1 MKYIIPTIIVLCVI
15 LAIVFIFRRKH
26 RNEIERLD
34 QKKLQIQNKPVLEEL
49 TKVKALN
56 MNGQTEEMFERWRN
70 KWTELMDVEMP
81 KIDVLLFDAEE
92 QVDKFHFGKA
102 TEIEKEIESRITEY
116 DQEMVKILKELDEL
130 IGSEERNR
138 IEIEQIKE
146 QYRAARKTLL
156 AHQYSYGPAANPI
169 EKRLEKFNPQ
179 FEEYDQLTASGNYLN
194 AREIVVKLNEEGQVL
209 FKLIN
214 EIPALLTEIQHKI
227 PSDIHEIRNGHREME
242 EQSYFLAHLEILEKL
257 DRIEEN
263 LVEFKQKI
271 AELDIASVQHRV
283 VEIKDEIESFYDALE
298 KEVIGKR
305 FVENN
310 FAEIGELLES
320 AIEATE
326 KTAKEA
332 DTVQKSY
339 RISQKEADVPVN
351 CKQQLLSLRQNYEL
365 LSIEVQEE
373 QSAYSS
379 MEEVL
384 KELKTSIEQLFEE
397 QEQFADRMKSLR
409 IDENKARATLNNQK
423 KLLHETERM
432 LHKANLPGIPEEMDA
447 RLEEAAERIFVVVNN
462 LQEIP
467 LNMETVNKNLEI
479 AEKCIVDVHSSAIEM
494 LENVQ
499 LIERMIQYGNR
510 YRNSNPAMHQQL
522 LEAEDA
528 FREMRYTKAL
538 EYAATAVEAV
548 EPGSMKKIQVLA
560 KSEV

>member
-146 QYRAARKTLL
+146 QYRSARKTLL

-499 LIERMIQYGNR
+499 LIERIIQYGNR

>member
-499 LIERMIQYGNR
+499 LIERIIQYGNR
-510 YRNSNPAMHQQL
+510 YRNSNPSMHQQL

>member
-15 LAIVFIFRRKH
+15 IAIVFLFRRKH
-26 RNEIERLD
+26 RNEIQRLD

-92 QVDKFHFGKA
+92 QVDQFHFGKA

-130 IGSEERNR
+130 IGSEEKNR
-138 IEIEQIKE
+138 IEIEQLKE
-146 QYRAARKTLL
+146 QYRSARKTLL
-156 AHQYSYGPAANPI
+156 AHQYSYGPAAEPLEN
-169 EKRLEKFNPQ
+169 RLEKFNPQ
-179 FEEYDQLTASGNYLN
+179 FEEYDQLTASGNYLK
-194 AREIVVKLNEEGQVL
+194 AREIVVSLKEEGQTL

-214 EIPALLTEIQHKI
+214 EIPTLLTEIQHKI
-227 PSDIHEIRNGHREME
+227 PSDIHEIRNGHQEME
-242 EQSYFLAHLEILEKL
+242 EQSYFLVHLEILEKL
-257 DRIEEN
+257 NQIEEN

-271 AELDIASVQHRV
+271 ADLDIAPVQLRV

-298 KEVIGKR
+298 KEVIGRKYVDDH
-305 FVENN
+305 FT
-310 FAEIGELLES
+310 EIGDLLES

-326 KTAKEA
+326 KTVEEA
-332 DTVQKSY
+332 EDVQKSY
-339 RISQKEADVPVN
+339 RISPKEANVPVN
-351 CKQQLLSLRQNYEL
+351 CKQQLLSLRQRYEL
-365 LSIEVQEE
+365 LTVEVQEE

-379 MEEVL
+379 MEETL
-384 KELKTSIEQLFEE
+384 KELKLSIEQLFEE
-397 QEQFADRMKSLR
+397 QEQFADRMKNLR
-409 IDENKARATLNNQK
+409 IDENKARATLAKQK
-423 KLLHETERM
+423 RLLHDTERM

-447 RLEEAAERIFVVVNN
+447 RLEEAAEQIFVAVNS

-479 AEKCIVDVHSSAIEM
+479 AEKCIEDVHNTAVEM

-499 LIERMIQYGNR
+499 LIERIIQYGNR

-528 FREMRYTKAL
+528 FREMRYAKAL
-538 EYAATAVEAV
+538 EYAATAVEAA
-548 EPGSMKKIQVLA
+548 EPGAMKKIQVLA
-560 KSEV
+560 KNKG

>member
-499 LIERMIQYGNR
+499 LIERIIQYGNR

>member
-15 LAIVFIFRRKH
+15 IAIVFLFRRKH
-26 RNEIERLD
+26 RNEIQRLD

-92 QVDKFHFGKA
+92 QVDQFHFGKA

-130 IGSEERNR
+130 IGSEEKNR
-138 IEIEQIKE
+138 IEIEQLKE
-146 QYRAARKTLL
+146 QYRSARKTLL
-156 AHQYSYGPAANPI
+156 AHQYSYGPAAEPLEN
-169 EKRLEKFNPQ
+169 RLEKFNPQ
-179 FEEYDQLTASGNYLN
+179 FEEYDQLTASGNYLK
-194 AREIVVKLNEEGQVL
+194 AREIVVSLKEEGQTL

-214 EIPALLTEIQHKI
+214 EIPTLLTEIQHKI
-227 PSDIHEIRNGHREME
+227 PSDIHEIRNGHQEME
-242 EQSYFLAHLEILEKL
+242 EQSYFLVHLEILEKL
-257 DRIEEN
+257 NQIEEN

-271 AELDIASVQHRV
+271 ADLDIAPVQLRV

-298 KEVIGKR
+298 KEVIGRKYVDDH
-305 FVENN
+305 FT
-310 FAEIGELLES
+310 EIGDLLES

-326 KTAKEA
+326 KTVEEA
-332 DTVQKSY
+332 EVVQKSY
-339 RISQKEADVPVN
+339 RISPKEANVPVN
-351 CKQQLLSLRQNYEL
+351 CKQQLLSLRQRYEL
-365 LSIEVQEE
+365 LTVEVQEE

-379 MEEVL
+379 MEETL
-384 KELKTSIEQLFEE
+384 KELKLSIEQLFEE
-397 QEQFADRMKSLR
+397 QEQFADRMKNLR
-409 IDENKARATLNNQK
+409 IDENKARATLAKQK
-423 KLLHETERM
+423 RLLHDTERM

-447 RLEEAAERIFVVVNN
+447 RLEEAAEQIFVAVNS

-479 AEKCIVDVHSSAIEM
+479 AEKCIEDVHNTAVEM

-499 LIERMIQYGNR
+499 LIERIIQYGNR

-528 FREMRYTKAL
+528 FREMRYAKAL
-538 EYAATAVEAV
+538 EYAATAVEAA
-548 EPGSMKKIQVLA
+548 EPGAMKKIQVLA
-560 KSEV
+560 KNKG

>member
-15 LAIVFIFRRKH
+15 IAIVFIFRRKH
-26 RNEIERLD
+26 RKEIQRLD

-49 TKVKALN
+49 MKVKALN

-81 KIDVLLFDAEE
+81 KIDVLLFDVEE

-102 TEIEKEIESRITEY
+102 SEIEKEIESKIAEY
-116 DQEMVKILKELDEL
+116 DQEMVKILKELNEL
-130 IGSEERNR
+130 VGSEEKNR
-138 IEIEQIKE
+138 IEIEQLKD
-146 QYRAARKTLL
+146 QYRSARKTLL
-156 AHQYSYGPAANPI
+156 AHQYSYGPAAGPL
-169 EKRLEKFNPQ
+169 EKRLEIFNPQ
-179 FEEYDQLTASGNYLN
+179 FEEYDHLTETGNYLK
-194 AREIVVKLNEEGQVL
+194 AREIVVNLNEEGQVL

-242 EQSYFLAHLEILEKL
+242 EQSYFLVHLEILDKL
-257 DRIEEN
+257 DQMEES
-263 LVEFKQKI
+263 LIVFKQKI
-271 AELDIASVQHRV
+271 AELDITSVQHRV
-283 VEIKDEIESFYDALE
+283 NEMKDEIESFYDALE
-298 KEVIGKR
+298 KEVIGKK
-305 FVENN
+305 FVDNY
-310 FAEIGELLES
+310 FVAIGEQLES
-320 AIEATE
+320 AIVATE

-332 DTVQKSY
+332 DAVQKSY
-339 RISQKEADVPVN
+339 RLSEKEAEVPVN
-351 CKQQLLSLRQNYEL
+351 CRQKLLSIRQRYEL
-365 LSIEVQEE
+365 LAIEVNEE

-379 MEEVL
+379 MEEAL
-384 KELKTSIEQLFEE
+384 KELKDSIEQLFEE

-409 IDENKARATLNNQK
+409 VDENKARATLGNLRK
-423 KLLHETERM
+423 MLHDTERM

-467 LNMETVNKNLEI
+467 LNMNTVYKNLEI
-479 AEKCIVDVHSSAIEM
+479 AEKCIEDVHNTAIEM

-499 LIERMIQYGNR
+499 LIERIIQYGNR
-510 YRNSNPAMHQQL
+510 YRNTNKALHQQL

-528 FREMRYTKAL
+528 FREMRYAKAL

-548 EPGSMKKIQVLA
+548 EPGAMKKIQVLA
-560 KSEV
+560 KS

>member
-499 LIERMIQYGNR
+499 LIERIIQYGNR

-548 EPGSMKKIQVLA
+548 EPGSLKKIQVLA

>member
-49 TKVKALN
+49 TKVNALN

-447 RLEEAAERIFVVVNN
+447 RLEEAAEGIFVVVNN

-499 LIERMIQYGNR
+499 LIERIIQYGNR

>member
-310 FAEIGELLES
+310 FEEIGELLES

-499 LIERMIQYGNR
+499 LIERIIQYGNR

>member
-26 RNEIERLD
+26 TNEIERLD

-499 LIERMIQYGNR
+499 LIERIIQYGNR

>member
-15 LAIVFIFRRKH
+15 IAIVFLFRRKH
-26 RNEIERLD
+26 RNEIQRLD

-92 QVDKFHFGKA
+92 QVDQFHFGKA

-130 IGSEERNR
+130 IGSEEKNR
-138 IEIEQIKE
+138 IEIEQLKE
-146 QYRAARKTLL
+146 QYRSARKTLL
-156 AHQYSYGPAANPI
+156 AHQYSYGPAAEPLEN
-169 EKRLEKFNPQ
+169 RLEKFNPQ
-179 FEEYDQLTASGNYLN
+179 FEEYDQLTASGNYLK
-194 AREIVVKLNEEGQVL
+194 AREIVVSLKEEGQTL

-214 EIPALLTEIQHKI
+214 EIPTLLTEIQHKI
-227 PSDIHEIRNGHREME
+227 PSDIHEIRNGHQEME
-242 EQSYFLAHLEILEKL
+242 EQSYFLVHLEILEKL
-257 DRIEEN
+257 NQIEEN

-271 AELDIASVQHRV
+271 ADLDIAPVQLRV

-298 KEVIGKR
+298 KEVIGRKYVDEH
-305 FVENN
+305 FT
-310 FAEIGELLES
+310 EIGDLLES

-326 KTAKEA
+326 KTVEEA
-332 DTVQKSY
+332 EVVQKSY
-339 RISQKEADVPVN
+339 RISPKEANVPVN
-351 CKQQLLSLRQNYEL
+351 CKQQLLSLRQRYEL
-365 LSIEVQEE
+365 LTVEVQEE

-379 MEEVL
+379 MEETL
-384 KELKTSIEQLFEE
+384 KELKLSIEQLFEE
-397 QEQFADRMKSLR
+397 QEQFADRMKNLR
-409 IDENKARATLNNQK
+409 IDENKARATLAKQK
-423 KLLHETERM
+423 RLLHDTERM

-447 RLEEAAERIFVVVNN
+447 RLEEAAEQIFVAVNS

-479 AEKCIVDVHSSAIEM
+479 AEKCIEDVHNTAVEM

-499 LIERMIQYGNR
+499 LIERIIQYGNR

-528 FREMRYTKAL
+528 FREMRYAKAL
-538 EYAATAVEAV
+538 EYAATAVEAA
-548 EPGSMKKIQVLA
+548 EPGAMKKIQVLA
-560 KSEV
+560 KNKG

>member
-15 LAIVFIFRRKH
+15 IAIVFLFRRKH
-26 RNEIERLD
+26 RNEIQRLD

-92 QVDKFHFGKA
+92 QVDQFHFGKA

-130 IGSEERNR
+130 IGSEEKNR
-138 IEIEQIKE
+138 IEIEQLKE
-146 QYRAARKTLL
+146 QYRSARKTLL
-156 AHQYSYGPAANPI
+156 AHQYSYGPAAEPLEN
-169 EKRLEKFNPQ
+169 RLEKFNPQ
-179 FEEYDQLTASGNYLN
+179 FEEYDQLTASGNYLK
-194 AREIVVKLNEEGQVL
+194 AREIVVSLKEEGQTL

-214 EIPALLTEIQHKI
+214 EIPTLLTEIQHKI
-227 PSDIHEIRNGHREME
+227 PSDIHEIRNGHQEME
-242 EQSYFLAHLEILEKL
+242 EQSYFLVHLEILEKL
-257 DRIEEN
+257 NQIEEN

-271 AELDIASVQHRV
+271 ADLDIAPVQLRV

-298 KEVIGKR
+298 KEVIGRKYVDDH
-305 FVENN
+305 FT
-310 FAEIGELLES
+310 EIGDLLES

-326 KTAKEA
+326 KTVEEA
-332 DTVQKSY
+332 EVVQKSY
-339 RISQKEADVPVN
+339 RISPKEANVPVN
-351 CKQQLLSLRQNYEL
+351 CKQQLLSLRQRYEL
-365 LSIEVQEE
+365 LTVEVQEE

-379 MEEVL
+379 MEETL
-384 KELKTSIEQLFEE
+384 KELKLSIEQLFEE
-397 QEQFADRMKSLR
+397 QEQFADRMKNLR
-409 IDENKARATLNNQK
+409 IDENKARAILAKQK
-423 KLLHETERM
+423 RLLHDTERM

-447 RLEEAAERIFVVVNN
+447 RLEEAAEQIFVAVNS

-479 AEKCIVDVHSSAIEM
+479 AEKCIEDVHNTAVEM

-499 LIERMIQYGNR
+499 LIERIIQYGNR

-528 FREMRYTKAL
+528 FREMRYAKAL
-538 EYAATAVEAV
+538 EYAATAVEAA
-548 EPGSMKKIQVLA
+548 EPGAMKKIQVLA
-560 KSEV
+560 KNKG

>member
-447 RLEEAAERIFVVVNN
+447 RLEEAAEGIFVVVNN

-499 LIERMIQYGNR
+499 LIERIIQYGNR